1 MPNFH
6 TGLEK
11 NPANYA
17 ALTPI
22 DFIERTATVYPDQ
35 TAIVYK
41 DYQHNDLR
49 QTWGETFTR
58 CRRMADALKK
68 LGVDKDDTVAVLLP
82 NTPPMVEVAFG
93 VPMAGAVLCTLNTR
107 LDINALVFCLQH
119 SETKVLIVDSE
130 FEPHIEPIE
139 ESFPDLIIVHATDSA
154 VPSREFGNMN
164 YEALISSGTDLNN
177 WEKPNDEWD
186 AIALNYTSGT
196 TGIPKG
202 VVYHHRGAALNAI
215 SNILDWDM
223 PKHPVYL
230 WTLPLFHCNGW
241 SFPWSIA
248 ERAGANVCL
257 RKIEADLILRL
268 IADETVTHYSSA
280 PIVHNMIAN
289 GSDELK
295 KAIKHEVRCNVAG
308 APPPESLLQKMEEMG
323 FKITHVYGL
332 TEVYGPVTLC
342 VERPE
347 WDDLPVG
354 ERAALKSRQGLNSH
368 LLAGFDV
375 FKQGTTEPVAA
386 DGQEMGELAIRGN
399 MVMKGYLKN
408 RKATAEAFGGGWFKT
423 GDLGVK
429 YPDGYIKIMDRLK
442 DIIISGGENISSIE
456 VENVLY
462 KMPQIASCAVVAA
475 PHEKWGEV
483 PIVFI
488 EIVDGETLDREAVI
502 THCRQHLAGFQVPK
516 HVIFAEIPK
525 TSTGKVQ
532 KFELRQAA
540 RSMAHEEPKVTHAPH
555 AAHAAN
561 PTPSDGSADA
571 PHQTQP

>member
-1 MPNFH
+1 MPNFD

-11 NPANYA
+11 NPANHA
-17 ALTPI
+17 AITPI
-22 DFIERTATVYPDQ
+22 DFIVRTARIYPNQ
-35 TAIVYK
+35 TAIIYK
-41 DYQHNDLR
+41 DYDKNDQR
-49 QTWGETFTR
+49 QTWGETFER
-58 CRRMADALKK
+58 CQKMADALSK
-68 LGVDKDDTVAVLLP
+68 LGVEKNDTVAVLLP

-119 SETKVLIVDSE
+119 SEAKVLIIDSE
-130 FEPHIEPIE
+130 FEPHVELLE
-139 ESFPDLIIVHATDSA
+139 ESFPDLVIIHAKDNAIT
-154 VPSREFGNMN
+154 PTREFGQMS
-164 YEALISSGTDLNN
+164 YEDFIASGTDLDN
-177 WEKPNDEWD
+177 WSKPADEWD

-202 VVYHHRGAALNAI
+202 VVYHHRGAGLNAI
-215 SNILDWDM
+215 SNILEWDM

-241 SFPWSIA
+241 CFPWTIA

-257 RKIEADLILRL
+257 RKIEADLILKL
-268 IADETVTHYSSA
+268 IADEKVTHYSSA

-289 GSDELK
+289 GNDTLK
-295 KAIKHEVRCNVAG
+295 QAITHEVRCNVAG
-308 APPPESLLQKMEEMG
+308 APPPESLLEKMEAMG
-323 FKITHVYGL
+323 FKISHVYGL
-332 TEVYGPVTLC
+332 TEVYGPVSIC

-347 WDDLPVG
+347 WDELPVS
-354 ERAALKSRQGLNSH
+354 ERAKLKSRQGMNSP
-368 LLAGFDV
+368 LLEGFEV

-386 DGQEMGELAIRGN
+386 DGEEMGELAFRGN

-408 RKATAEAFGGGWFKT
+408 AKATQEVFEGGWFKT

-462 KMPQIASCAVVAA
+462 KMPEILSCAVVAA
-475 PHEKWGEV
+475 PHDKWGEV
-483 PIVFI
+483 PVAFV
-488 EIVDGETLDREAVI
+488 EIKEGFTLDRSHVI
-502 THCRQHLAGFQVPK
+502 EHCRQHLAGFQVPK
-516 HVIFAEIPK
+516 HIIFAQIPK

-532 KFELRQAA
+532 KFELREAA
-540 RSMAHEEPKVTHAPH
+540 RSMAHEEPKVTH
-555 AAHAAN
+555 
-561 PTPSDGSADA
+561 
-571 PHQTQP
+571 